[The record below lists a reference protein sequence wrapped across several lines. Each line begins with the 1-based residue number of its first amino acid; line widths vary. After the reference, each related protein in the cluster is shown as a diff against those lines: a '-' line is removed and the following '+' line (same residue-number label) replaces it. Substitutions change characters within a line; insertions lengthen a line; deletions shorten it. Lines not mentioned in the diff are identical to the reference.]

1 METALISTEHLWYT
15 VALGNC
21 FHIDAESEPLWGY
34 SANSCTVGHLLHGN
48 AHGNKWEK
56 RRVYRRE
63 VYPPFTMTLITRK
76 SISPRAMRRPSH
88 VYGPSSV
95 FFMPRIWRWLLLSS
109 LNRTKEA
116 RGVKVERGWLNTW
129 TIQGH
134 GHVQGYNLRRK
145 LLYHLWT
152 TKMYFCA
159 LGSSNST
166 SARTTG
172 MKARQ
177 KAKLSSSSKLNM
189 ALVWILK
196 EKGAIL
202 IMKWFKIIRPTH
214 ELVLLFSCGAEPA
227 DPLVWWYCSVSGVD
241 NKLYIPIQNQIN
253 FCFQSPGGKRGPG
266 RKAPSSEK
274 RFRIVA
280 AGGTLYFKD

>member
-48 AHGNKWEK
+48 AHGNKREK
-56 RRVYRRE
+56 KRE
-63 VYPPFTMTLITRK
+63 VYPPFTTTLIMRK

-109 LNRTKEA
+109 LNRTKDG
-116 RGVKVERGWLNTW
+116 RGGKVERGWLNTG

-145 LLYHLWT
+145 LYDLPT
-152 TKMYFCA
+152 TEMHFCA
-159 LGSSNST
+159 LGSLNST

-172 MKARQ
+172 VKARQ
-177 KAKLSSSSKLNM
+177 EAPN
-189 ALVWILK
+189 WT
-196 EKGAIL
+196 
-202 IMKWFKIIRPTH
+202 WPQ
-214 ELVLLFSCGAEPA
+214 
-227 DPLVWWYCSVSGVD
+227 SG
-241 NKLYIPIQNQIN
+241 
-253 FCFQSPGGKRGPG
+253 F
-266 RKAPSSEK
+266 
-274 RFRIVA
+274 
-280 AGGTLYFKD
+280 